1 MQVAGEHDEEPSFA
15 YSATTEGHP
24 PYQLREIER
33 HNPCLLLQ
41 DWGIDHRSGISQIAK
56 THGLFIQDSH
66 VRLYLFYISRC
77 LGGIIL
83 TKQLSAKKSSRDEK
97 KSRIQREEKTTAGL
111 KRWMILSGVGL
122 IIVVAGVTVGLA
134 TMQGGGEPDEEPL
147 LTYSAATEGHLPY
160 PLIEADVE
168 GMVRIPVETFDDY
181 AAHYYTY
188 MHDNHPIEFLVL
200 KSEDSVV
207 RAAFNACDV
216 CYRSLK
222 GYSQDGQVM
231 VCNNCGSQFP
241 SNQINIVRGG
251 CNPSPLERSVE
262 DEYLVINVDD
272 IILGADY
279 F

>member
-1 MQVAGEHDEEPSFA
+1 M
-15 YSATTEGHP
+15 
-24 PYQLREIER
+24 
-33 HNPCLLLQ
+33 
-41 DWGIDHRSGISQIAK
+41 
-56 THGLFIQDSH
+56 
-66 VRLYLFYISRC
+66 
-77 LGGIIL
+77 
-83 TKQLSAKKSSRDEK
+83 TKQLSARKSSRNEK
-97 KSRIQREEKTTAGL
+97 ESQIQREEKTTAGL
-111 KRWMILSGVGL
+111 KRWMILSGVGFF
-122 IIVVAGVTVGLA
+122 IVVAGVTFGLA
-134 TMQGGGEPDEEPL
+134 TMQGVGEPDEEPL
-147 LTYSAATEGHLPY
+147 FAYSGATEGHLPY
-160 PLIEADVE
+160 PLLEAEE

-188 MHDNHPIEFLVL
+188 LHDNRPIEFFVL
-200 KSEDSVV
+200 KSEDEVV

-262 DEYLVINVDD
+262 DEDLVINADD